1 MGFANSTEI
10 TVYADDAYHY
20 SVVAEDMGCC
30 INYYEQGKPAP
41 FTHITFGNMKE
52 MEACLLYTSPSPRDR
67 SVSRMPS
74 SA

>member
-41 FTHITFGNMKE
+41 FTRITFGNVKE
-52 MEACLLYTSPSPRDR
+52 MEAVAKAILQAVNTYRTMLNG
-67 SVSRMPS
+67 
-74 SA
+74 